1 MNYTRSP
8 MQIATG
14 ITLIAAPLLGVAFKM
29 LTAGWALV
37 FLMFGPVIILVAGY
51 VVQVVIA
58 SQGFLASSDLFGV
71 ARPRATA
78 AAWITSVS
86 VVAVGVFFPDGTD
99 AAYGSTFQKWLGAY
113 GPNAQVVHAATDAW
127 SDWIG
132 IVFAAAWVISYIW
145 LFVEWILALRVRKSA
160 R

>member
-1 MNYTRSP
+1 MDYTRSP
-8 MQIATG
+8 MQAATG
-14 ITLIAAPLLGVAFKM
+14 ITLVVTPLMGAALKM

-37 FLMFGPVIILVAGY
+37 FLTFGPVIILVAGY
-51 VVQVVIA
+51 VVQVIIA

-78 AAWITSVS
+78 AAWITSVA
-86 VVAVGVFFPDGTD
+86 VVGVGVFFPDGTD
-99 AAYGSTFQKWLGAY
+99 AGYGSTFQEWLGAY

-127 SDWIG
+127 SDWVG
-132 IVFAAAWVISYIW
+132 IVFAAVWVISYIW